1 MTEEATVGDEDME
14 REVLEI
20 VEILY
25 YSKNIETN
33 KSFVWEFLSS
43 LEWHLMPSVVGWLAV
58 HLVAGFCTKLWVVPS
73 LLMISFRSLEALIY
87 ECTLS

>member
-14 REVLEI
+14 REVLDI

-43 LEWHLMPSVVGWLAV
+43 PKLPLEWHLMPSVVGWLAV

-73 LLMISFRSLEALIY
+73 LLVLNDQF
-87 ECTLS
+87 